1 MNPVSSQEVE
11 WEELPGDDK
20 DDEEKTAKL
29 SKNTKD
35 KEKGDSKSTV
45 KKVVKGG
52 KIVIEKADSKDDEDA
67 EDLPQ
72 IKVKTN
78 KNSK

>member
-11 WEELPGDDK
+11 WEELPDDDN

-35 KEKGDSKSTV
+35 KEKGDSKSAV

-67 EDLPQ
+67 
-72 IKVKTN
+72 
-78 KNSK
+78 

>member
-11 WEELPGDDK
+11 WEELPDDDN

-29 SKNTKD
+29 SKNAKD
-35 KEKGDSKSTV
+35 KEKGDSKSAV

-67 EDLPQ
+67 
-72 IKVKTN
+72 
-78 KNSK
+78 